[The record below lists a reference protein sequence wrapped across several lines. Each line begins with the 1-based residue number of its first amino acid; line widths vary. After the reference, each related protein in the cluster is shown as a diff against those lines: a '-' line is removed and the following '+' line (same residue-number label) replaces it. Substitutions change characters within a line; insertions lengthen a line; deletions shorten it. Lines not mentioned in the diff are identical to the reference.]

1 MPAGGNMQNCNN
13 YSNSNLSW
21 QQIKLMSLELD
32 VKERGERKRTVA
44 AAPLTQ
50 FKWLANVS
58 TAFFDKCAK
67 RRRFYAKRK

>member
-32 VKERGERKRTVA
+32 VKERGTKKNRRCCTANPVQVA
-44 AAPLTQ
+44 C
-50 FKWLANVS
+50 
-58 TAFFDKCAK
+58 KCQYGI
-67 RRRFYAKRK
+67 F